1 MKQKKYFVIGGIIVF
16 VASVSLIY
24 LGGILGYL
32 TIVAYIVYLLTMVT
46 LTARL
51 ARSKKRFYRILAY
64 ILCLP
69 LMLIPS
75 DVKNAIHKLEED
87 EKISQ

>member
-1 MKQKKYFVIGGIIVF
+1 MKPKEDFVIGGAIVF
-16 VASVSLIY
+16 VVSVILIF
-24 LGGILGYL
+24 LGGVLGYL
-32 TIVAYIVYLLTMVT
+32 TIVAYVVYLLTMVT

-69 LMLIPS
+69 LFANWKKTKRFHS
-75 DVKNAIHKLEED
+75 SRERNVV
-87 EKISQ
+87 

>member
-1 MKQKKYFVIGGIIVF
+1 MKPKEDFVIGGAIVF
-16 VASVSLIY
+16 VVSVILIF
-24 LGGILGYL
+24 LGGVLGYL
-32 TIVAYIVYLLTMVT
+32 TIVAYVVYLLTMVT

-75 DVKNAIHKLEED
+75 DVKNTIRKLEEN